1 MPEEQQP
8 SGAMPAAVKPGN
20 GASDGQGQQPA
31 AVVASAPAG
40 DAMSLDQALAELER
54 ARKALKE
61 TNAESAGRRKRLE
74 ELESAEQARL
84 QAQMSDAEKATAA
97 LQKLKDEIAARDA
110 QMAGLREQTVRYEVM
125 LKAQEMAIIDLD
137 AAARL
142 MDMSALEFGADGKPT
157 NVEAVLKALVK
168 AKPYLVKPDSKT
180 SGMGTPPGRVPRA
193 PAPVVGQTQRRVQ
206 PL

>member
-1 MPEEQQP
+1 MPDEQQP
-8 SGAMPAAVKPGN
+8 SGVMPAAVKPNVSGDQ
-20 GASDGQGQQPA
+20 AQQPG

-40 DAMSLDQALAELER
+40 DAMSLDQALAELEK

-97 LQKLKDEIAARDA
+97 LQKLQEEIAARDA

-142 MDMSALEFGADGKPT
+142 MDRDALEFGADGKPT

-168 AKPYLVKPDSKT
+168 AKPYLVKPSSSA
-180 SGMGTPPGRVPRA
+180 SGMGTPPGRAPRA
-193 PAPVVGQTQRRVQ
+193 PAPVVGQAQRRVQ